1 MARTVSNSNSKYK
14 SKYIPGL
21 LCYGY
26 FRRLLGRPRDGGPA
40 LLEVRSAPA
49 CVVRGSRDPARPRG
63 GVGENV
69 CVGGGSPNLVPLD
82 GTTSLPLVGAEE
94 WPPKPSLK
102 APPCKTRTVMPR
114 PMLDSFNDT
123 EQRWVDGSAQKQG
136 QPLLRGPL
144 PQAGLAGAV
153 GISSHGPHGFHP

>member
-1 MARTVSNSNSKYK
+1 
-14 SKYIPGL
+14 
-21 LCYGY
+21 
-26 FRRLLGRPRDGGPA
+26 
-40 LLEVRSAPA
+40 
-49 CVVRGSRDPARPRG
+49 
-63 GVGENV
+63 
-69 CVGGGSPNLVPLD
+69 
-82 GTTSLPLVGAEE
+82 
-94 WPPKPSLK
+94 
-102 APPCKTRTVMPR
+102 MPR

>member
-1 MARTVSNSNSKYK
+1 M
-14 SKYIPGL
+14 
-21 LCYGY
+21 
-26 FRRLLGRPRDGGPA
+26 
-40 LLEVRSAPA
+40 
-49 CVVRGSRDPARPRG
+49 RG
-63 GVGENV
+63 GWLPEPSA
-69 CVGGGSPNLVPLD
+69 GGGSPNLVPLD

-94 WPPKPSLK
+94 WPPRPSLK